1 MGNTIYFSWE
11 PALMEFLQT
20 AGGSFTKAF
29 GTLFTMFGDDALIV
43 VIIGALYLGYNKE
56 WVKYIVPNFIIGML
70 SGSMI
75 KNVVRRLRPY
85 MVHANVQC
93 LKPVKSEADIMNIAV
108 QGYSFPSLHSTNSM
122 SIYGSIAKLSKK
134 KFLRIILI
142 ILIIGIGLSRFC
154 LGVHYP
160 TDVMIG
166 WLLGFVSLL
175 LGTWFQEKVKNHLIR
190 LAILAGC
197 ALPGWFFC
205 TSHDFYTGYGLLV
218 GLELSFYLEEKI
230 VHFENTNNIFL
241 IILRTAG
248 GGVIYAVFNTLLKL
262 PFPEDVLTADNFLA
276 FFIRASR
283 YAIVT
288 FIMFG
293 IYPMCFKYIKF
304 KK

>member
-1 MGNTIYFSWE
+1 
-11 PALMEFLQT
+11 MEFLQT

-175 LGTWFQEKVKNHLIR
+175 LGTWF
-190 LAILAGC
+190 
-197 ALPGWFFC
+197 
-205 TSHDFYTGYGLLV
+205 
-218 GLELSFYLEEKI
+218 
-230 VHFENTNNIFL
+230 
-241 IILRTAG
+241 
-248 GGVIYAVFNTLLKL
+248 
-262 PFPEDVLTADNFLA
+262 
-276 FFIRASR
+276 
-283 YAIVT
+283 
-288 FIMFG
+288 
-293 IYPMCFKYIKF
+293 
-304 KK
+304 